1 MDVATKMYVT
11 EIKTEAGF
19 AKAVDTSQLVVVDFY
34 ATWCQPCKT
43 LHKHLEEIARINA
56 SVRFYRVDVD
66 LLPHI
71 CSKYAISKLP
81 TLVFFRRNPVDRV
94 EGMDLD
100 RITRTLR
107 KHM

>member
-1 MDVATKMYVT
+1 MYVT

-19 AKAVDTSQLVVVDFY
+19 VKALDTNQLVVVDFY

-43 LHKHLEEIARINA
+43 LHKQLEEMARTNGGA
-56 SVRFYRVDVD
+56 RFYRVDVD
-66 LLPHI
+66 QLHQI
-71 CSKYAISKLP
+71 CSRYSIAKLP
-81 TLVFFRRNPVDRV
+81 TLLFFRRTLVDRV
-94 EGMDLD
+94 EGLDVD